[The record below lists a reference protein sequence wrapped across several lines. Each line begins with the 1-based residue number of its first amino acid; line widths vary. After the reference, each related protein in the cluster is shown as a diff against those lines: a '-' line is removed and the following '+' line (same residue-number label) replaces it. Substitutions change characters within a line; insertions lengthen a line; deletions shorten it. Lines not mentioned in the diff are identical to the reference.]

1 MRKNEIKTLEAVIIS
16 YNILLTGQN
25 TALNE
30 DFFIQMD
37 EKFICLT
44 SSSRY
49 ADIENHLKFFN
60 ADALVYCLYNEARET
75 INRIGMVKNFLAMR
89 NIPFI
94 IVGDLEDCTDFN
106 RIAPEIA
113 DLTLTRPMK
122 ASAIEGKMISYI
134 VDNHRLQ
141 KARED
146 KAREAREQ
154 EELRAKKEQ
163 EVLVDRD
170 ELERLLMEQL
180 EEQEVR
186 KHVLVVDDDV
196 RMLKVIKEHL
206 HEKYD
211 VATAVSGKL
220 ALRFL
225 EKKKTDLVIL
235 DYEMPGEDGAS
246 VLAQIRE
253 AGETKNLPVI
263 FLTGVTDKDRIAKI
277 LGLKPQGY
285 LLKPIEK
292 EKLLD
297 AVSPILG

>member
-1 MRKNEIKTLEAVIIS
+1 MN
-16 YNILLTGQN
+16 
-25 TALNE
+25 
-30 DFFIQMD
+30 

-44 SSSRY
+44 SSPRY
-49 ADIENHLKFFN
+49 ADVDNHLKFFE
-60 ADALVYCLYNEARET
+60 ADALVYCLYSESKEN
-75 INRIGMVKNFLAMR
+75 INRMGMIKNFLAMR

-94 IVGDLEDCTDFN
+94 IVGDVGDCDDFN
-106 RIAPEIA
+106 RQAPDVA

-122 ASAIEGKMISYI
+122 ASAIEGRIVQYI
-134 VDNHRLQ
+134 LENHRLQ

-146 KAREAREQ
+146 KAKQARE
-154 EELRAKKEQ
+154 EEEQRRRKEEEQ
-163 EVLVDRD
+163 RQDRE

-225 EKKKTDLVIL
+225 EKKRTDLVLL
-235 DYEMPGEDGAS
+235 DYEMPGEDGAA

-253 AGETKNLPVI
+253 TSATKNLPVI

-285 LLKPIEK
+285 LLKPVEK
-292 EKLLD
+292 EKLLE
-297 AVSPILG
+297 AVAPILD

>member
-1 MRKNEIKTLEAVIIS
+1 
-16 YNILLTGQN
+16 
-25 TALNE
+25 
-30 DFFIQMD
+30 MD

-49 ADIENHLKFFN
+49 ADIENHLKFFA
-60 ADALVYCLYNEARET
+60 ADAMVYCLYKESREN
-75 INRIGMVKNFLAMR
+75 INRVGMVKNFLAMR
-89 NIPFI
+89 EIPFI
-94 IVGDLEDCTDFN
+94 IVGDMEDCAEFN
-106 RIAPEIA
+106 RLAPDIA

-122 ASAIEGKMISYI
+122 ASAIEGKIVQYI
-134 VDNHRLQ
+134 LENHRLQ

-146 KAREAREQ
+146 KAREAKEQ
-154 EELRAKKEQ
+154 EELRIKQEQ
-163 EVLVDRD
+163 EQRVDRE

-225 EKKKTDLVIL
+225 EKKRTDLVLL

-253 AGETKNLPVI
+253 TSETKNLPVI
-263 FLTGVTDKDRIAKI
+263 FLTGVTDKERIAKI

-285 LLKPIEK
+285 LLKPVEK
-292 EKLLD
+292 EKLLE
-297 AVSPILG
+297 AVAPILG

>member
-1 MRKNEIKTLEAVIIS
+1 M
-16 YNILLTGQN
+16 TGQN
-25 TALNE
+25 STLIE
-30 DFFIQMD
+30 DFFNQMD
-37 EKFICLT
+37 EKFTCLT

-49 ADIENHLKFFN
+49 ADIENHLKFFD
-60 ADALVYCLYNEARET
+60 ADAMVYCLYKESREN
-75 INRIGMVKNFLAMR
+75 INRVGMIKNFLAMR
-89 NIPFI
+89 EIPFI
-94 IVGDLEDCTDFN
+94 IVGDMEDCTDFN
-106 RIAPEIA
+106 KLAPDIA
-113 DLTLTRPMK
+113 DLTLIRPMK
-122 ASAIEGKMISYI
+122 ASAIEGKIVQYI
-134 VDNHRLQ
+134 LENHRLQ

-146 KAREAREQ
+146 KAREEREQ

-163 EVLVDRD
+163 EQRADRE

-225 EKKKTDLVIL
+225 EKKRTDLVLL
-235 DYEMPGEDGAS
+235 DYEMPGEDGAA

-253 AGETKNLPVI
+253 ANATKNLPVI
-263 FLTGVTDKDRIAKI
+263 FLTGVTDKERIAKI

-285 LLKPIEK
+285 LLKPVEK
-292 EKLLD
+292 EKLLE
-297 AVSPILG
+297 AVAPILG